1 MRERDRALVTH
12 VSNDV
17 WADQNDIVWKAFE
30 QRGIASPSEK
40 GMTNEEKKPTLVM
53 ALSLMCAYYN
63 TFMCAGLMC
72 GVLAKQG

>member
-1 MRERDRALVTH
+1 M
-12 VSNDV
+12 

-40 GMTNEEKKPTLVM
+40 GMTNEEKKPATIVM

-72 GVLAKQG
+72 GVRAKQG

>member
-1 MRERDRALVTH
+1 M
-12 VSNDV
+12 SNGV

-40 GMTNEEKKPTLVM
+40 GMTNEEKKPATIVM

-63 TFMCAGLMC
+63 NFMCAVC
-72 GVLAKQG
+72 GQSKGETERHDSSVNDL